1 MQEGPKMAE
10 ELDNIDRAILETLQD
25 DARTALR
32 KIAEK
37 TGVSEATVFARV
49 RKLSEKGV
57 IKRFTALVSPELL
70 GKSLTAFVLINTN
83 PKYLQIVLASLRDME
98 DVYEAYDVTGTYYAI
113 AKIRARNREELA
125 KLIDQIGL
133 IDGVTSTETAIV
145 LRCVKEETRIK
156 L

>member
-1 MQEGPKMAE
+1 VSEG
-10 ELDNIDRAILETLQD
+10 LDNIDRVILETLQD

-37 TGVSEATVFARV
+37 TGVSEATIFARV
-49 RKLSEKGV
+49 KKLQEKGV

-83 PKYLQIVLASLRDME
+83 PKSLQTVLASLKGMN
-98 DVYEAYDVTGTYYAI
+98 DVYEAYDITGSFYAI
-113 AKIRARNREELA
+113 AKIRASSREELA

-145 LRCVKEETRIK
+145 LRCIKEETRVKI
-156 L
+156 

>member
-1 MQEGPKMAE
+1 MSEG
-10 ELDNIDRAILETLQD
+10 LDNIDRVILETLQD

-37 TGVSEATVFARV
+37 TGVSEATIFARV
-49 RKLSEKGV
+49 KKLQEKGV

-83 PKYLQIVLASLRDME
+83 PKSLQTVLASLQGMN
-98 DVYEAYDVTGTYYAI
+98 DVYEAYDITGSFYAI
-113 AKIRARNREELA
+113 AKIRASSHEELA

-145 LRCVKEETRIK
+145 LRCIKEETRVKI
-156 L
+156 

>member
-1 MQEGPKMAE
+1 VSEG
-10 ELDNIDRAILETLQD
+10 LDNIDRIILETLQD

-37 TGVSEATVFARV
+37 TGVSEATIFARV
-49 RKLSEKGV
+49 KKLQEKGV

-83 PKYLQIVLASLRDME
+83 PKSLQTVLASLQGMN
-98 DVYEAYDVTGTYYAI
+98 DVYEAYDITGSFYAI
-113 AKIRARNREELA
+113 AKIRASSREELA

-145 LRCVKEETRIK
+145 LRCIKEETRVKI
-156 L
+156 

>member
-1 MQEGPKMAE
+1 MSEG
-10 ELDNIDRAILETLQD
+10 LDNIDRVILETLQD

-37 TGVSEATVFARV
+37 TGVSEATIFARV
-49 RKLSEKGV
+49 KKLQEKGV

-83 PKYLQIVLASLRDME
+83 PKSLQTVLASLQGMN
-98 DVYEAYDVTGTYYAI
+98 DVYEAYDITGSFYAI
-113 AKIRARNREELA
+113 AKIRASSREELA

-145 LRCVKEETRIK
+145 LRCIKEETRVKI
-156 L
+156 

>member
-1 MQEGPKMAE
+1 MSER
-10 ELDNIDRAILETLQD
+10 LDNIDKVILETLQN

-37 TGVSEATVFARV
+37 TGVSEATIFARV
-49 RKLSEKGV
+49 KKLQEKGV
-57 IKRFTALVSPELL
+57 IKRFTALVSSELL

-83 PKYLQIVLASLRDME
+83 PKSLQTVLASLQGME
-98 DVYEAYDVTGTYYAI
+98 DVYEAYDITGSFYAI
-113 AKIRARNREELA
+113 AKIRASSREELA

-145 LRCVKEETRIK
+145 LRCIKEETRVKI
-156 L
+156 

>member
-1 MQEGPKMAE
+1 MSEG
-10 ELDNIDRAILETLQD
+10 LDNIDRAILETLQD

-37 TGVSEATVFARV
+37 TGVSEATIFARV
-49 RKLSEKGV
+49 KKLQEKGV

-83 PKYLQIVLASLRDME
+83 PKSLQTVLASLQGME
-98 DVYEAYDVTGTYYAI
+98 DVYEAYDITGSFYAI
-113 AKIRARNREELA
+113 AKIRASSREELA
-125 KLIDQIGL
+125 KLIDQIGS

-145 LRCVKEETRIK
+145 LRCIKEETRVKI
-156 L
+156 

>member
-1 MQEGPKMAE
+1 MSEG
-10 ELDNIDRAILETLQD
+10 LDNIDRVILETLQD

-37 TGVSEATVFARV
+37 TGVSEATIFARV
-49 RKLSEKGV
+49 KKLQEKGV

-83 PKYLQIVLASLRDME
+83 PKSLQTVLASLQGMN
-98 DVYEAYDVTGTYYAI
+98 DVYEAYDITGSFYAI
-113 AKIRARNREELA
+113 AKIRASSREELA

-133 IDGVTSTETAIV
+133 IDGVISTETAIV
-145 LRCVKEETRIK
+145 LRCIKEETRVKI
-156 L
+156 

>member
-1 MQEGPKMAE
+1 MVED
-10 ELDNIDRAILETLQD
+10 LDSIDKEILETLQD

-37 TGVSEATVFARV
+37 TGVSEATIFARV
-49 RKLSEKGV
+49 KKLQEKGV
-57 IKRFTALVSPELL
+57 IKRFTALASPELL

-83 PKYLQIVLASLRDME
+83 PKSLSNVLASLQRME
-98 DVYEAYDVTGTYYAI
+98 DIYEAYDITGPFYAI
-113 AKIRARNREELA
+113 AKIRASNREELA
-125 KLIDQIGL
+125 KMIDQIGL

-145 LRCVKEETRIK
+145 LRCIKEETRIK